1 MYHHNLMFAEAS
13 HSYENAKFVIMGVGF
28 DRTSSFRVG
37 QRFGPNAIREA
48 TWNFETWMFEHLLDL
63 KDVPIHDLGNLD
75 EAGKVED
82 MLADVADVSKK
93 VLDDGKF
100 LLTIGGEHSIS
111 PGIVRHFGKPEK
123 LSAAAKKSLF
133 GKEKLTDRDG
143 IGVIV
148 VDAHL
153 DGKDEYLG
161 DKWSHAC
168 ASRRM
173 ADAVGSEHLVVIGVR
188 SIAKGEFEE
197 AKKSGLRFISA
208 YDVKR
213 DGIEA
218 SVKRALEMI
227 GRERIYLSIDID
239 GIDPAFA
246 PGVATPE
253 PFGLT
258 PDDLKRLINSLGGR
272 LVGADVMELTPPMD
286 PSGITAALV
295 ARIAREII
303 AVKWISA
310 RGGR

>member
-1 MYHHNLMFAEAS
+1 MYHHNLMFADAS
-13 HSYENAKFVIMGVGF
+13 HPYDDAKFVIMGVGF
-28 DRTSSFRVG
+28 DRTSTYRTG
-37 QRFGPNAIREA
+37 QRFGPNAVREA
-48 TWNFETWMFEHLLDL
+48 TWNFETWLFQHLVDM
-63 KDVPIHDLGNLD
+63 KDIKIHDLGNLD

-82 MLADVADVSKK
+82 MLAHVAEVSKK

-100 LLTIGGEHSIS
+100 LLTLGGEHSIS

-123 LSAAAKKSLF
+123 LSAAARKHLF
-133 GKEKLTDRDG
+133 GKEKLSSSDG
-143 IGVIV
+143 IGVLV

-153 DGKDEYLG
+153 DGKEEHLG

-173 ADAVGSEHLVVIGVR
+173 ADAVGADHLVVIGVR
-188 SIAKGEFEE
+188 SIARHEFDA
-197 AKKSGLRFISA
+197 AKKSGLRFISSF
-208 YDVKR
+208 DVKR

-239 GIDPAFA
+239 GIDPAYA

-258 PDDLKRLINSLGGR
+258 PDDLKKLVNVLGDRLI
-272 LVGADVMELTPPMD
+272 GADIMELTPYLD
-286 PSGITAALV
+286 PSAITAGLV

-303 AVKWISA
+303 AVKWKSR
-310 RGGR
+310 RGK